1 MSELENSYKNDEDN
15 LEKQRDSDMKSI
27 NDTYANTLTDINTR
41 LEKKDIDEATAR
53 DLTTEAESKR
63 NEALQALDSRVN
75 QSLTQIKESYQAQ
88 KEKIDKEREELSVR
102 RSTEE
107 KQITDEIEQQKEG
120 IRSKLDNEIKEKENI
135 IVVQKIK

>member
-1 MSELENSYKNDEDN
+1 M
-15 LEKQRDSDMKSI
+15 
-27 NDTYANTLTDINTR
+27 
-41 LEKKDIDEATAR
+41 
-53 DLTTEAESKR
+53 
-63 NEALQALDSRVN
+63 DSRVN

>member
-1 MSELENSYKNDEDN
+1 M
-15 LEKQRDSDMKSI
+15 
-27 NDTYANTLTDINTR
+27 
-41 LEKKDIDEATAR
+41 EKKDIDEATAR